1 MRSNSVF
8 QFDILIFLATISLMV
23 IGVLFVYSSGVS
35 STGIVFSK
43 EYIKQIIWAISGIGL
58 IFTLSF
64 IDYNRIRALSPY
76 IYFFFII
83 LLLVTFFFG
92 ERVNGAKSWLGLFN
106 FGIQP
111 SEFAKIATI
120 LLLSA
125 YYSSNRDG
133 ASSFKNFIFGLGIVL
148 VPVVLILIQPDLGTA
163 LVYLPIFLFVSFIA
177 GAKPEHIGFVLFTA
191 ILVILL
197 TILPVWQNSVSEE
210 EIRFLSII
218 SKTQFRVLT
227 FLVFGGISALSVI
240 GFLVFK
246 KNYFYWIFY
255 ATIIL
260 SISLVLSLIA
270 GRILQDYQLMRLVVF
285 LDPTIDPQGAGWNI
299 IQSVTAVGSGG
310 IVGKGFLS
318 GTQSH
323 YQFLP
328 QQSTDFIFS
337 IIAEEWGFLG
347 GAFVFLLFSIIF
359 MRGVLILSQAKDN
372 FARYVVSGIL
382 GMIFFHFLINIGMA
396 MGIMPITGIP
406 LFFLSYGGSS
416 LWTAAIGIGLL
427 LNIHMK
433 RYRM

>member
-1 MRSNSVF
+1 
-8 QFDILIFLATISLMV
+8 MV
-23 IGVLFVYSSGVS
+23 IGILFVYSSGVS
-35 STGIVFSK
+35 STGIVFST
-43 EYIKQIIWAISGIGL
+43 EYIKQIIWAISGVGL

-76 IYFFFII
+76 IYFFFIL

-92 ERVNGAKSWLGLFN
+92 KRVYGAKSWLGLFN

-125 YYSSNRDG
+125 YYSSSRDG
-133 ASSFKNFIFGLGIVL
+133 ASRFKNFVFGIGIVL
-148 VPVVLILIQPDLGTA
+148 LPVLLILIQPDLGTA
-163 LVYLPIFLFVSFIA
+163 LVYLPIFLFISFIA
-177 GAKPEHIGFVLFTA
+177 GAKLEYICFILF
-191 ILVILL
+191 IVVLVIVL
-197 TILPVWQNSVSEE
+197 TILPVWESSVSEE
-210 EIRFLSII
+210 EIRFISIL
-218 SKTQFRVLT
+218 SKTKLKILT
-227 FLVFGGISALSVI
+227 VLVFGGTSALAII

-255 ATIIL
+255 TTIIL
-260 SISLVLSLIA
+260 TISIAVSLAAQSF
-270 GRILQDYQLMRLVVF
+270 LQEYQLMRLAVF

-359 MRGVLILSQAKDN
+359 ARGIVILLQAKDN
-372 FARYVVSGIL
+372 FSRYVVSGIL
-382 GMIFFHFLINIGMA
+382 GMVFFHFFVNIGMA

-416 LWTAAIGIGLL
+416 LWTASIGVGLL

-433 RYRM
+433 RYRI